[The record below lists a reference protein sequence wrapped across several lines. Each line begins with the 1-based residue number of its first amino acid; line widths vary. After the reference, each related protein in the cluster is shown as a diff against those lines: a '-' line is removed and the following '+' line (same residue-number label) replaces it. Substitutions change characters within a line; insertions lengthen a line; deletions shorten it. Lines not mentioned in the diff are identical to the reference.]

1 MKNEKKLQNL
11 STSDIDF
18 WYRLLIST

>member
-11 STSDIDF
+11 STSDPKGQF
-18 WYRLLIST
+18 HRRRLD

>member
-11 STSDIDF
+11 STSGVD
-18 WYRLLIST
+18 S